1 MWELDSEE
9 SWALKNWCF
18 WTLALEKTLES
29 PLGCKEIQPVHH
41 KWDQSWVFIGRTDAE
56 VETPV
61 LWPPHAKSW
70 LIGKDL
76 GAGRDWRQ
84 EEKGTTEDEMAGW
97 HHQLNAHFEWTL
109 GVGDGRGAWRAVIHG
124 VAKSRTRLRDWT
136 ELNWSAFLP
145 SWYCLWLKVSS
156 DVLPMFENIE
166 LFVFLMLSFES
177 SLFWMCLLSE
187 IGFTS
192 VFCLFVSF
200 IFLKVSFKEQKCLLM
215 MKSNLS
221 ICSFT
226 SHAFGV
232 SSKSLICYQPK
243 TTKFLFLCFL
253 LVVL

>member
-1 MWELDSEE
+1 MRSVLGIHWKDWCWSWNSTSCEELTHWKRPWCWEGLEAGGEGDDRGWDGWMASPPQWAFWVDSG
-9 SWALKNWCF
+9 SWW
-18 WTLALEKTLES
+18 WTGG
-29 PLGCKEIQPVHH
+29 PG
-41 KWDQSWVFIGRTDAE
+41 
-56 VETPV
+56 V
-61 LWPPHAKSW
+61 LWFMGSRRVGH
-70 LIGKDL
+70 
-76 GAGRDWRQ
+76 DW
-84 EEKGTTEDEMAGW
+84 E
-97 HHQLNAHFEWTL
+97 
-109 GVGDGRGAWRAVIHG
+109 I
-124 VAKSRTRLRDWT
+124 

-145 SWYCLWLKVSS
+145 SWYSLWLKVCS